1 MYCALF
7 SATGGRIKC
16 SVRASWLLAVCCSTP
31 VVVIISLQL
40 LSTFAPRNLP
50 PWENKKNNR
59 NYAPQNLTIAIW
71 TILLCLTLWFTH
83 NPYLL
88 WGYKDLPLCC
98 LTWQKMSKQKYLKNI
113 FSLCLRQGKAAGYC
127 GHMAFVRR
135 LSGEINFNF
144 GGKSFR

>member
-1 MYCALF
+1 MFCACKLLISGVLF
-7 SATGGRIKC
+7 QTGCRHHFPAVSFNFC
-16 SVRASWLLAVCCSTP
+16 ASQFASVGKQEKQQKLRTSKSDDC
-31 VVVIISLQL
+31 
-40 LSTFAPRNLP
+40 NM
-50 PWENKKNNR
+50 NNS
-59 NYAPQNLTIAIW
+59 
-71 TILLCLTLWFTH
+71 LTLWFTH

-88 WGYKDLPLCC
+88 WGYKDLTLCC